1 MQIEAGLS
9 INIVF
14 FMKRILSLA
23 FLCSFSLYV
32 FAQESFI
39 THLVKSGETVS
50 SICERYGVSREE
62 FNELNPSVS
71 NFVYVGQELK
81 IPVSSN
87 LSESK
92 KDDSKKPTS
101 DNNEKQKTSISM
113 NNNVVDDY
121 IQSDVVVQTEEKILD
136 TRVSQKTNN
145 DFVLKNMMTPAS
157 NSFIGYVLPPEGAK
171 NYLCMSIGLGGGT
184 RYHFSDDLMLEAFL
198 DIYYQFSTVSSS
210 VSAVGYNVKTESSS
224 GDFGVMI
231 PAKFGVSIG
240 DVFYLRAGAFMQ
252 LSLFGH
258 VTTKTETKEGKNTQK
273 SENTQR
279 FKDMKD
285 LDRFHYG
292 LCFDATFGDW
302 GIGYSM
308 TYQKGVKEPVKM
320 ISLVSYF

>member
-1 MQIEAGLS
+1 
-9 INIVF
+9 
-14 FMKRILSLA
+14 MKRIISLT

-32 FAQESFI
+32 FAQGSFI

-81 IPVSSN
+81 IPVHIDLSDSN
-87 LSESK
+87 TNDTKKPGPDNIIMQGTTQSK
-92 KDDSKKPTS
+92 KNTDEEDA
-101 DNNEKQKTSISM
+101 
-113 NNNVVDDY
+113 Y
-121 IQSDVVVQTEEKILD
+121 IQSGVIAQTEEGAIN
-136 TRVSQKTNN
+136 TKTTLKKN
-145 DFVLKNMMTPAS
+145 DHLLKGNMTPAS
-157 NSFIGYVLPPEGAK
+157 NSFIGYVFPPEGIK
-171 NYLCMSIGLGGGT
+171 NYFAMSIGLGGGT
-184 RYHFSDDLMLEAFL
+184 RYHFSDDLFLEAYL
-198 DIYYQFSTVSSS
+198 DIYYQFSTVTLSES
-210 VSAVGYNVKTESSS
+210 VAGYSLKTESNS

-231 PAKFGVSIG
+231 PAKIGVSIG